1 MASRPVADVAD
12 AAPAR
17 AVRLAVRTE
26 SPRAPTSFEA
36 RVLLRGL
43 CGAAPGVVVSAA
55 LLFASD
61 LRAKDAWALLV
72 VVVASAVGFA
82 FAQRASVARTFS
94 TLENLIGAVREGD
107 YSFRAR
113 HPGGGGAVAAAMREL
128 NMLGA
133 TLRARRIDA
142 IEASALLD
150 KVMQAIDVAVFAF
163 DASGTLRLVNPAGE
177 RLLGGTRARLLG
189 EDAESLGLSALLAGA
204 PVRTFEAE
212 FASGRGRW
220 ELRRAAFRLRGLPH
234 ELVVVA
240 DLKRAL
246 REEERVAWQRLV
258 RVMGHEINNS
268 LAPIHSI
275 AAQMHQALGKP
286 TRPADW
292 EEDLGT
298 GLSIISR
305 RAESLQRFLGAYA
318 TLSRLPPPRVG
329 TIDVAE
335 WVARTA
341 KLETRVPVTV
351 RGGPAATLE
360 ADGDQLDQLLIN
372 LVRNA
377 AEAALEVGG
386 AVEITWTAVA
396 GAIEIRVED
405 DGPGIA
411 DTENLFVPFFTTKPA
426 GTGIG
431 LVLCRQI
438 AEAHGGSVQLEPVR
452 PTRAGQAAQGC
463 VARVRL
469 PAA

>member
-1 MASRPVADVAD
+1 MGSRPAARAEAPLVV

-17 AVRLAVRTE
+17 VLPAGAR
-26 SPRAPTSFEA
+26 PAPGRWSFET
-36 RVLLRGL
+36 RVLLRAL
-43 CGAAPGVVVSAA
+43 AGAAPGVALAA
-55 LLFASD
+55 FLLAASD
-61 LRAKDAWALLV
+61 LRAKDAWALAGL
-72 VVVASAVGFA
+72 VVASAVGFA
-82 FAQRASVARTFS
+82 LAQRAAVSRQFS
-94 TLENLIGAVREGD
+94 TIENLVGAVREGD
-107 YSFRAR
+107 YSFRVR
-113 HPGGGGAVAAAMREL
+113 HSGGGDSVSSAMREL

-133 TLRARRIDA
+133 ALRAQRTQA

-163 DASGTLRLVNPAGE
+163 DAEEVLRLVNLAGE
-177 RLLGGTRARLLG
+177 RLLGGTHARLVG
-189 EDAESLGLSALLAGA
+189 ARAADLGLGSLLTGA

-212 FASGRGRW
+212 LGSSRGRW
-220 ELRRAAFRLRGLPH
+220 ELRRATFRLHGLPH

-258 RVMGHEINNS
+258 RVFGHEINNS

-275 AAQMHQALGKP
+275 ATQMHQAMNKP
-286 TRPADW
+286 ARPDDW
-292 EEDLGT
+292 EEDLET
-298 GLSIISR
+298 GLSIIAR
-305 RAESLQRFLGAYA
+305 RAASLQRFLGAYA
-318 TLSRLPPPRVG
+318 KLTRLPPPRFGEV
-329 TIDVAE
+329 DVAT
-335 WVARTA
+335 WVSRAAELEARV
-341 KLETRVPVTV
+341 LVTV
-351 RGGPAATLE
+351 RGGPAVTLE

-386 AVEITWTAVA
+386 SVALSWTVGVGVVEV
-396 GAIEIRVED
+396 RVED

-411 DTENLFVPFFTTKPA
+411 DTENLFVPFFTTKPT

-438 AEAHGGSVQLEPVR
+438 AEAHGGSVVLEPASPVPER
-452 PTRAGQAAQGC
+452 RGC

-469 PAA
+469 PSG